1 MGQTASHLAWAWA
14 GACIFQR
21 GVPAGATLAVG
32 DAAVSCR
39 TPCGLYR
46 RLHLETTGTY
56 QLQEPQG
63 AGCLCGS
70 VRLRL
75 QEPPIRL
82 MHCHCSMCRRQGG
95 GAFMTWAAYPDS
107 AIEVLQGRRALR
119 RFNSSDFANRTFCPK
134 CGSTIALNYHGQLG
148 TTWLAAG
155 MIDGDIGCCPD
166 SHIMLNY
173 KAPWWLIPTRRQR
186 AECAALLA
194 RLSGTSWLGLV
205 YKIVSETYEP
215 IPPQYSA
222 DLRTLLDDI
231 LEKSSSKRPSGQEL
245 IARAYVRR
253 FDAPGQA
260 DKDAKEARTGTGSKE
275 TTEPKAAPKPPVKS
289 SIENLKRVEPE
300 PVQPII
306 EDQPVRREWH
316 APPFVST
323 PAPQH
328 TLAEGE
334 LRVRA
339 LLSRVRR
346 GLSARRQNWL
356 QVFASFDRKGDGQLK
371 EAEFERAVTSM
382 ALGLSDQEIREES
395 TRVGAAIWSCDM
407 FDFEAM
413 EVNGAVGQA
422 TRRGAEDVDKDGNTA
437 LHRLLAA
444 AAQGGSETATD
455 PVRRMLSAR
464 ADVNVSNA
472 LGETPLLSLL
482 RATGDLNSTRA
493 LCTILLRARADPN
506 CSDSITGES
515 PLMEA
520 ACLGDRSLCLWLL
533 QAQADIS
540 QCNSNGQQASDVAIA
555 AGHSELAQLLAKG
568 TGADERNDPTAAELG
583 IRSSPR
589 EQQDLPQDPGATAE
603 SSVPTQ
609 RPKGRPRGRGAL
621 SGAMQKRCEEHGV
634 PLDVL
639 GLVASSELL
648 KEIDRWQTL
657 TEAELASEWEAHGME
672 TETESMRPRD
682 ELEARLKQLRLW
694 RLLPMEALQ
703 DACRREAGHLVTAD
717 EGPLSRQELVE
728 ALQVATWGGLT
739 RLQRTRKRCAEK
751 GIPDKKLE
759 NRERAEHI
767 LQEFEKLE
775 NMKEADLMRQYKGK
789 GFAHD
794 VDLSQDE
801 LLSALKEYVLFQEM
815 SLSHLRQI
823 CKEKNLAIRGEH
835 RRTELIALVTADSW
849 QRFQI
854 PVLKMPSTLVAQG
867 LLDQVQRF
875 QKKELPQLR
884 HECRK
889 RNLPAESH
897 PRKQDLINRLR
908 NHLVWSQMTTD
919 GLREECQARGVK
931 FQTVQVASN
940 ASHMLKMHAERAEK
954 KEMIDALHSWLV
966 TEMLELKGIPVK
978 TVGHEVAMGIL
989 TEVERYESMPASLL
1003 QAEYATLGMPS
1014 EPNLDDKEL
1023 LRRLKQV
1030 LIWSQLSVDELVK
1043 ECEARELSS
1052 GGFPNRPSEADKI
1065 QVLMDRLILSLG
1077 VDGWEKQGIPVYR
1090 LTSLE
1095 AAIVIVEELGRLE
1108 AAKQADV
1115 SAAYRLLGLPPEAL
1129 DKAAMISRLKH
1140 YLVWQELRP
1149 AELRK
1154 ECLKHGISAL
1164 GDPEELIAL
1173 LVLKNWGVLPEDWEA
1188 PDPPDWS
1195 RFEPPPRRQSPA
1207 PAPPSAKVAAAFR
1220 ELGLEL
1226 SASHEQVR
1234 KAYRKL
1240 ALQHH
1245 PDKNPGLHQDQ
1256 AVKKFQTITSSYE
1269 TVLDH
1274 MKKLSVR
1281 IFLQGA
1287 SSHVPV
1293 DLFGDALHRSFPEV
1307 QHLEDWAKLLLNE
1320 LAQKAMTEDDA
1331 KARDV
1336 YPGAQVRIHSL
1347 QSAMGAKLNGCE
1359 GIVETWNAATCRW
1372 NVRIAGVGV
1381 KSIRD
1386 EHLEQL
1392 NPGAF
1397 GAPKM
1402 PASSTGTDTIAIYR
1416 LLCKDGVTAVHESDF
1431 QAVVQ
1436 RLLPQSEEQHKKL
1449 LWLLPKCPDGKVD
1462 VPEALSQL
1470 EKGFDQTTQLP
1481 GATLAGGVGRAPVGA
1496 GGPPVPL
1503 VPGPLNPAQGGR
1515 PRNTGLRGPGSLPS
1529 PMAPNPTSCSS
1540 KLRTR
1545 VFCQPP
1551 PCWIA
1556 FSAFSWAQ
1564 ALGRTNQLRLLAN
1577 SDIQFC
1583 TSNTPSLNFC
1593 AVAAPYAGLTRRAD
1607 MSPAHRDT
1615 LTLTKAKEQ
1624 VMQLVEKAKAAVSE
1638 MRGGVGQPAAPTGG
1652 TAAGQTSN
1660 PQNGGTGRA
1669 EAALLRLSQHLLGRA
1684 RAPGPGVDVLRLFA
1698 RSPDVTTLEEVMEAV
1713 SVLPLG
1719 ISRAEVQPIF
1729 AHIRGL
1735 GAGTLPLS
1743 QLATAA
1749 EAACAMGV
1757 PAEAAGIEQ
1766 IDPKRL
1772 GPALQRLGSRAS
1784 QQEFR
1789 VALMQAEPYMTHNQ
1803 MEWLSELTDKDGEGR
1818 LLPSTLL
1825 PRLGLTALPNRAD
1838 PLSWSNV
1845 PPRPAM
1851 NPPRRTSVAHS
1862 APQVLVVSALL
1873 WRVRQ
1878 RLFMAGSKI
1887 TLGSLLGLFDLADG
1901 SSRQQAEAALVSRDL
1916 LGSLLGHLRLG
1927 ISVEEADELL
1937 SAISASAGKRSGGSG
1952 TVQMALLYDMI
1963 DRAGQPEMESLVV
1976 ELRET
1981 ARQRLWGKGSCIM
1994 SAAGSAADDW
2004 LPEVDFRKGLKA
2016 AMADI
2021 WAVPGSLPEDDED
2034 RLVLLAEKD
2043 AEGRVLW
2050 RPFVQAFCSWP
2061 DLDQVSEVTEAR
2073 CWPLS
2078 RCWLEVLDFAD
2089 ANSSPPWVKGGGAA
2103 CNLQAAQV
2111 DQADQAWWHP
2121 SLMQSFVEYGSIE
2134 SRGVQLL
2141 PHPGPLRLGAPTR
2154 ACEPPLLA
2162 GPVSLFGW
2170 VPPRVRVSLRCLL
2183 DQCLQLRELEEDV
2196 VDGVLVVV
2204 RRVLQLF
2211 ECVLAEFVLL
2221 LPRVHRALSRQ
2232 VGVAARHRV
2241 CTLQYDSCERCC
2253 DLVRAVRRART
2264 GWLFAEPAGEPE
2276 EGGPPQAP
2284 ARAAPPDRCRV
2295 HNHEQERVSGYTPP
2309 SEPSEHRRRRAHA
2322 AADEGEPRF
2331 RVEWKVEAVWGPA
2344 SVRDTGRVQ
2353 AGEVGLSEVGEREG
2367 THSQLQWRRVHNS
2380 SGSVVPQQVY
2390 PLGQLSDQYQLS
2402 EAPSLQ
2408 AKSSACLTAGT
2419 PFPS

>member
-1 MGQTASHLAWAWA
+1 MVAGQYGTAYLVSWDEEKCGEERKGQYKDGDQAVAKVVGLEFLPEKEHNFAFQEVELMRALRHPHIVALRDHFLTEASLELVIVMEFCDSGDLRGEVKRRTQAKPPNLLPEATIMTWFVQMTLALNYMHQRHILHRDLKSSNVFLTTAPSGNGDYDVRIGDFGISRVLEGTVDVA
-14 GACIFQR
+14 ATVVGTPYYMSPEACRQIHGDPKNHSILLPDILAQHEINKCFILGTFA

-46 RLHLETTGTY
+46 RLRLETTGTY

-63 AGCLCGS
+63 AGCLCGA

-95 GAFMTWAAYPDS
+95 GAFMTWAAYPDL

-119 RFNSSDFANRTFCPK
+119 RFNSSDFASRTFCPK

-173 KAPWWLIPTRRQR
+173 KAPWF
-186 AECAALLA
+186 
-194 RLSGTSWLGLV
+194 
-205 YKIVSETYEP
+205 
-215 IPPQYSA
+215 
-222 DLRTLLDDI
+222 DL
-231 LEKSSSKRPSGQEL
+231 
-245 IARAYVRR
+245 
-253 FDAPGQA
+253 
-260 DKDAKEARTGTGSKE
+260 
-275 TTEPKAAPKPPVKS
+275 TEHVLHRPKAAPKPPVKS
-289 SIENLKRVEPE
+289 SMENLKRVEPE

-334 LRVRA
+334 LRVRV

-382 ALGLSDQEIREES
+382 ALGLSDQEIREAPMNMRPQCRICCRQLWAACLTSRERHVLVPHAAPFIAS
-395 TRVGAAIWSCDM
+395 RPAAHAGAAIWFDM

-444 AAQGGSETATD
+444 ASQSGSETATD

-482 RATGDLNSTRA
+482 RASGDLNSTRA

-515 PLMEA
+515 ALMEA
-520 ACLGDRSLCLWLL
+520 ACLGDRSLCLLLL

-568 TGADERNDPTAAELG
+568 TGADERNDPAAAELG

-603 SSVPTQ
+603 SSVPPQ

-775 NMKEADLMRQYKGK
+775 NMKEADLIRQYKGK

-794 VDLSQDE
+794 ADLSQDE

-919 GLREECQARGVK
+919 GLREECQAREVK

-978 TVGHEVAMGIL
+978 TVGHEVGLGIF

-1220 ELGLEL
+1220 EWLGWDWSCQQAMNRFGRHIASWLYNTTRTKILDCIKTRHFTGHSMPSPAGIRNAVISEPWDWQPELEL
-1226 SASHEQVR
+1226 QKRQRQEAAAWPKRV
-1234 KAYRKL
+1234 
-1240 ALQHH
+1240 
-1245 PDKNPGLHQDQ
+1245 
-1256 AVKKFQTITSSYE
+1256 
-1269 TVLDH
+1269 
-1274 MKKLSVR
+1274 
-1281 IFLQGA
+1281 
-1287 SSHVPV
+1287 
-1293 DLFGDALHRSFPEV
+1293 
-1307 QHLEDWAKLLLNE
+1307 EDWAKLLLNE

-1331 KARDV
+1331 EISIDDTFVIFLGPKLETCILELRCEFTA
-1336 YPGAQVRIHSL
+1336 GL

-1470 EKGFDQTTQLP
+1470 EKGFDQTTQP
-1481 GATLAGGVGRAPVGA
+1481 GATLAGGVGRAPVAA

-1503 VPGPLNPAQGGR
+1503 VPGPLNPAQGR
-1515 PRNTGLRGPGSLPS
+1515 PRNTGLRGPGGLPS

-1564 ALGRTNQLRLLAN
+1564 ALGRTNQL
-1577 SDIQFC
+1577 S
-1583 TSNTPSLNFC
+1583 
-1593 AVAAPYAGLTRRAD
+1593 
-1607 MSPAHRDT
+1607 
-1615 LTLTKAKEQ
+1615 
-1624 VMQLVEKAKAAVSE
+1624 
-1638 MRGGVGQPAAPTGG
+1638 
-1652 TAAGQTSN
+1652 
-1660 PQNGGTGRA
+1660 
-1669 EAALLRLSQHLLGRA
+1669 
-1684 RAPGPGVDVLRLFA
+1684 
-1698 RSPDVTTLEEVMEAV
+1698 
-1713 SVLPLG
+1713 
-1719 ISRAEVQPIF
+1719 
-1729 AHIRGL
+1729 
-1735 GAGTLPLS
+1735 
-1743 QLATAA
+1743 
-1749 EAACAMGV
+1749 
-1757 PAEAAGIEQ
+1757 
-1766 IDPKRL
+1766 
-1772 GPALQRLGSRAS
+1772 
-1784 QQEFR
+1784 
-1789 VALMQAEPYMTHNQ
+1789 
-1803 MEWLSELTDKDGEGR
+1803 
-1818 LLPSTLL
+1818 
-1825 PRLGLTALPNRAD
+1825 
-1838 PLSWSNV
+1838 
-1845 PPRPAM
+1845 
-1851 NPPRRTSVAHS
+1851 
-1862 APQVLVVSALL
+1862 
-1873 WRVRQ
+1873 
-1878 RLFMAGSKI
+1878 
-1887 TLGSLLGLFDLADG
+1887 
-1901 SSRQQAEAALVSRDL
+1901 
-1916 LGSLLGHLRLG
+1916 
-1927 ISVEEADELL
+1927 
-1937 SAISASAGKRSGGSG
+1937 
-1952 TVQMALLYDMI
+1952 
-1963 DRAGQPEMESLVV
+1963 
-1976 ELRET
+1976 
-1981 ARQRLWGKGSCIM
+1981 
-1994 SAAGSAADDW
+1994 
-2004 LPEVDFRKGLKA
+2004 
-2016 AMADI
+2016 
-2021 WAVPGSLPEDDED
+2021 
-2034 RLVLLAEKD
+2034 
-2043 AEGRVLW
+2043 
-2050 RPFVQAFCSWP
+2050 
-2061 DLDQVSEVTEAR
+2061 
-2073 CWPLS
+2073 
-2078 RCWLEVLDFAD
+2078 
-2089 ANSSPPWVKGGGAA
+2089 
-2103 CNLQAAQV
+2103 
-2111 DQADQAWWHP
+2111 
-2121 SLMQSFVEYGSIE
+2121 
-2134 SRGVQLL
+2134 
-2141 PHPGPLRLGAPTR
+2141 
-2154 ACEPPLLA
+2154 
-2162 GPVSLFGW
+2162 
-2170 VPPRVRVSLRCLL
+2170 
-2183 DQCLQLRELEEDV
+2183 
-2196 VDGVLVVV
+2196 
-2204 RRVLQLF
+2204 
-2211 ECVLAEFVLL
+2211 
-2221 LPRVHRALSRQ
+2221 
-2232 VGVAARHRV
+2232 
-2241 CTLQYDSCERCC
+2241 
-2253 DLVRAVRRART
+2253 
-2264 GWLFAEPAGEPE
+2264 
-2276 EGGPPQAP
+2276 
-2284 ARAAPPDRCRV
+2284 
-2295 HNHEQERVSGYTPP
+2295 
-2309 SEPSEHRRRRAHA
+2309 
-2322 AADEGEPRF
+2322 
-2331 RVEWKVEAVWGPA
+2331 
-2344 SVRDTGRVQ
+2344 
-2353 AGEVGLSEVGEREG
+2353 
-2367 THSQLQWRRVHNS
+2367 
-2380 SGSVVPQQVY
+2380 
-2390 PLGQLSDQYQLS
+2390 
-2402 EAPSLQ
+2402 
-2408 AKSSACLTAGT
+2408 
-2419 PFPS
+2419 